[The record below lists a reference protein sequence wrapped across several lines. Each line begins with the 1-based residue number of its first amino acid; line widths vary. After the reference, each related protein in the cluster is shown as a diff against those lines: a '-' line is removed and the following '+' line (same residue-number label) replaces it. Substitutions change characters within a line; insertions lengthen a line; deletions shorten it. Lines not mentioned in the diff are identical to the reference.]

1 MRVAII
7 SDTHNMIRT
16 ELKAYLEGCELI
28 LHAGDISKPEI
39 LDALKSYAPVY
50 VVRGNNDRQWAEDIP
65 YTLKFE
71 LGGINFFMIHKVHD
85 RPQDLRSQGVNVVIY
100 GHTHKYDDHEEDG
113 MRFLNPGSCGPRRF
127 TQPITM
133 MLAEIG
139 DGKIEVEKIEIPH
152 TPTKTLVKSM
162 PPDMPII
169 VSRAVRDI
177 KRNKSVQEIA
187 DRNGISVEL
196 SELICR
202 LYLTHPGIDVDGI
215 VRKMGL

>member
-50 VVRGNNDRQWAEDIP
+50 VVRGNNDRQWAEEIP
-65 YTLKFE
+65 YTRMFE
-71 LGGINFFMIHKVHD
+71 LGGINFFMIHKVHE
-85 RPQDLRSQGVNVVIY
+85 RPRDLRSQGVDVVIY

-127 TQPITM
+127 T
-133 MLAEIG
+133 
-139 DGKIEVEKIEIPH
+139 
-152 TPTKTLVKSM
+152 
-162 PPDMPII
+162 
-169 VSRAVRDI
+169 
-177 KRNKSVQEIA
+177 
-187 DRNGISVEL
+187 
-196 SELICR
+196 
-202 LYLTHPGIDVDGI
+202 
-215 VRKMGL
+215 

>member
-39 LDALKSYAPVY
+39 LDALKAYAPVY
-50 VVRGNNDRQWAEDIP
+50 VVRGNNDRQWAEEIP
-65 YTLKFE
+65 YTRMFE
-71 LGGINFFMIHKVHD
+71 LGGINFFMM
-85 RPQDLRSQGVNVVIY
+85 RDLRSQGVDVVIY

-133 MLAEIG
+133 MIAEIG
-139 DGKIEVEKIEIPH
+139 DGRIEVEKIEIPH